1 MPTNSLAEL
10 QAAHRAGRLSKADFI
25 QQACVLHQALWA
37 YRDLFS
43 EEGVREL
50 RITPRGVQFLMQE
63 EAVWVEAPAGEARVA
78 PLETLNFG
86 GAYEAAES
94 RAMNLLA
101 AGARCILDVG
111 ANLGIHALRLA
122 VREPQ
127 ATVHAFEPLP
137 QSFEFLSRNIAL
149 NGLGDRVRAHGFGL
163 SRANGS
169 FEFHIAPEN
178 GTNASLLNV
187 AARPDAKRVVGLA
200 MTLDDWAANT
210 GAAPDY
216 LKVDVEGAELWV
228 FEGGAKTLARHRPRV
243 FTELLRKWS
252 APFGYHPNDVLRFF
266 AALGYG
272 CWAVSDG
279 GVRELAEVRDDTPET
294 NYAFL
299 HREAHRE
306 TVGLLELMGVAR

>member
-1 MPTNSLAEL
+1 MPTLAEL
-10 QAAHRAGRLSKADFI
+10 QTDYRAGRLTKADFI
-25 QQACVLHQALWA
+25 TQACALHQQLWA
-37 YRDLFS
+37 YAALFS
-43 EEGVREL
+43 DEGLREL
-50 RITPRGVQFLMQE
+50 RICPRGVQFLMGE
-63 EAVWVEAPAGEARVA
+63 EAVWIEAPAGEARVA

-86 GAYEAAES
+86 GAYEAIES

-101 AGARCILDVG
+101 SGARCMLDVG

-122 VREPQ
+122 LREPQ

-163 SRANGS
+163 SRENGS

-187 AARPDAKRVVGLA
+187 AGRSDARHVVGL
-200 MTLDDWAANT
+200 TLRLDDWVANT
-210 GAAPDY
+210 GSQPDY
-216 LKVDVEGAELWV
+216 IKVDVEGAELWV
-228 FEGGAKTLARHRPRV
+228 FEGGAQTIERQRPRV
-243 FTELLRKWS
+243 FCELLRKWC

-266 AALGYG
+266 AAQGYG
-272 CWAVSDG
+272 CWAVG
-279 GVRELAEVRDDTPET
+279 EQGVRELTAVDDATPET

-299 HREAHRE
+299 HRETHRE
-306 TVGLLELMGVAR
+306 TITLLELMGAAA